1 MFLFLNNRGLYA
13 LGHHVLLSLFGVD
26 FTLLNDLLGITAVF
40 EQAVEATGAAVLNR
54 FSHQFSPQGVT
65 VVYALSE
72 SHISIHTF
80 PEEGACAID
89 VYTCG
94 NMDTNAGVDVL
105 LEHFQ
110 PAKYTLQDVQR

>member
-1 MFLFLNNRGLYA
+1 
-13 LGHHVLLSLFGVD
+13 LGHHLLLSLYGVD
-26 FTLLNDLLGITAVF
+26 FQLLNDLLGITLAFEKAV
-40 EQAVEATGAAVLNR
+40 QATGATVLNR

-80 PEEGACAID
+80 PEEKTCAID

-94 NMDTNAGVDVL
+94 TMDSVRGMQVL
-105 LEHFQ
+105 LDHFK
-110 PAKYTLQDVQR
+110 PIRYTHKDIRR